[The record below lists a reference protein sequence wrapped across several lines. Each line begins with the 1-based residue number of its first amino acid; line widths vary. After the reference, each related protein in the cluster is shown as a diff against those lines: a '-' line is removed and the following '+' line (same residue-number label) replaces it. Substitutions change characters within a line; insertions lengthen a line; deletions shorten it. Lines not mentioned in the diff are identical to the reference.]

1 MHVWDRHDG
10 SLVEQR
16 RVIDGP
22 IGDIS
27 YTPNGSGLVVG
38 ARSGVILQLGAE
50 DLAAV
55 APGIDLG
62 SSIRG
67 VIQEEESPDG
77 RRVLVLFN
85 ESTDLAM
92 VDLTDG
98 AVVYEADPGIAL
110 NWADFSPDGSLIAVA
125 ALTGEVGILDSA
137 TGLWLEPPTVA
148 HDDITL
154 RVSFAPDGST
164 FVTSGFDGRV
174 ILWDA
179 RSGERLAVVPGRLG
193 VGAAAEFLPDG
204 HTIIVVTTDGAVY
217 TWDIRLEH
225 SIEAACRRRRA
236 QPHRGGMAKRVR

>member
-1 MHVWDRHDG
+1 MYVWDRHDG

-27 YTPNGSGLVVG
+27 YTPDGSGLVVG

-50 DLAAV
+50 DLTGV

-67 VIQEEESPDG
+67 VIQNPDG

-125 ALTGEVGILDSA
+125 AS
-137 TGLWLEPPTVA
+137 P
-148 HDDITL
+148 
-154 RVSFAPDGST
+154 
-164 FVTSGFDGRV
+164 
-174 ILWDA
+174 A
-179 RSGERLAVVPGRLG
+179 RSGSSTP
-193 VGAAAEFLPDG
+193 PP
-204 HTIIVVTTDGAVY
+204 
-217 TWDIRLEH
+217 
-225 SIEAACRRRRA
+225 ACGSSPRRSLTMTSPYACPSRRT
-236 QPHRGGMAKRVR
+236 VRRSSRQV